1 MYNSN
6 RNIKIRNGDA
16 DQSIGESDF
25 NNTYRYGSLKFNEND
40 ITDLTAN
47 LDRSEMK
54 IIVERNTI
62 FEQS

>member
-1 MYNSN
+1 MYFSN

-25 NNTYRYGSLKFNEND
+25 NNTYRYGSRKFNEND

-54 IIVERNTI
+54 II
-62 FEQS
+62 